1 MLTVKDAIEMLKKHQ
16 TEKLISYQ
24 MGAKSL
30 TVYETIKELERY
42 DGDKS
47 IIYWNWQAMIL
58 NGEFAQ
64 KIVLASKIIET
75 PEWLLFI

>member
-47 IIYWNWQAMIL
+47 IIY
-58 NGEFAQ
+58 
-64 KIVLASKIIET
+64 
-75 PEWLLFI
+75 